1 MFWTWIPLLAIVA
14 GGCARGAGPAPNT
27 AVKAWLQA
35 ASRDDPRAAYQLL
48 AASLR
53 RKLSEEEFTN
63 RWRASAEERKTQATA
78 LGPLA
83 TRPPVE
89 RGRALWSDGR
99 QAELVRDG
107 GWRLTTPRIAAG
119 GAPSPEEAVR
129 RFAEALER
137 HDLDGLLD
145 LLADP
150 LRSLVERELADRLTR
165 LKTALNKEIQVD
177 GKRAR
182 IRLDERF
189 YLELRQEGGRWRV
202 SDFN

>member
-1 MFWTWIPLLAIVA
+1 MSRLWICLLLVGCGHGTGPGPHSIV
-14 GGCARGAGPAPNT
+14 R
-27 AVKAWLQA
+27 AWLDA
-35 ASRDDPRAAYQLL
+35 GAKDDARAAYRLL
-48 AASLR
+48 AER
-53 RKLSEEEFTN
+53 VRKGVPEDEFVA
-63 RWRASAEERKTQATA
+63 RWRATSEERKSQATA

-89 RGRALWSDGR
+89 RARALWSDGR

-119 GAPSPEEAVR
+119 GAGSPEEAVR
-129 RFAEALER
+129 RFAEALEH
-137 HDLDGLLD
+137 HDLDGLID

-150 LRSLVERELADRLTR
+150 LRSLVERELADRLSR
-165 LKTALNKEIQVD
+165 LKTALTKEIQVD

-189 YLELRQEGGRWRV
+189 YLELKQEGGRWRV